1 MLREQVEKIL
11 EELDGNKLNAN
22 IEILIRK
29 LLVAAVEV
37 YEIPGTCGIRYSFD
51 EAVNN
56 PDAPI
61 TLEDSTLLQAIKGYR
76 DDLRGDYVKTRS

>member
-11 EELDGNKLNAN
+11 EELNSNKLSAN
-22 IEILIRK
+22 TEILIRK

-56 PDAPI
+56 QYAPI
-61 TLEDSTLLQAIKGYR
+61 TLED
-76 DDLRGDYVKTRS
+76 

>member
-1 MLREQVEKIL
+1 MLRHKVEKII
-11 EELDGNKLNAN
+11 EELNSNKLSAN
-22 IEILIRK
+22 TEILIK
-29 LLVAAVEV
+29 KILVAAVEV

-61 TLEDSTLLQAIKGYR
+61 TLED
-76 DDLRGDYVKTRS
+76 